1 MQLHAAR
8 AAAVHALHTSRRG
21 PKRRAHQSAGA
32 AQVTE
37 FQEEEKGTGAAGG
50 AGGAGGAAAAPA
62 KAAAAAPADG
72 AAPAP
77 TPAAP
82 AKPLEAPAAEQYT
95 VPTPPVVDAETKEQ
109 WAEGASARAPGRR
122 RADAARVRAVSS
134 VVSRGRQPR
143 LPGRWRVYT
152 AEHTAAL
159 AARSSVAAQGRV
171 AALHAFTQARQ

>member
-8 AAAVHALHTSRRG
+8 AAAVHALHTSR
-21 PKRRAHQSAGA
+21 AHRSAGA

-50 AGGAGGAAAAPA
+50 AGGASGAGGAAAAPA